1 MDTTKPKLPKQRTT
15 VFDPHH
21 FVAGHISGMMAI
33 VASMPMDV
41 VKTKAQIEPEPLW
54 RIARKTISHQGFR
67 GLYTGMSSPL
77 IGYGF
82 VSAIWFGVN
91 FNALSYLQP
100 DEQDTKISFKNG
112 MIAGGLAGL
121 AGTFVI
127 SPMERLKV
135 YTQCNANMKGGMN
148 ALKDLVRSQG
158 VRDGLFRGF
167 HVTAAREVSQVSVH
181 FSSYYL
187 INNLVRGHYYDG
199 RKPVWLPLVS
209 GAVAGCL
216 SWVFTMP
223 LDIVKTKLTAQKQNE
238 GHGVRR
244 VLSNLV
250 REGGIRRLWAGTG
263 AAFLRCIPLHATLFF
278 MYDNTYEF
286 LRKRF

>member
-1 MDTTKPKLPKQRTT
+1 MDYTKPKRPKPQRTT

-21 FVAGHISGMMAI
+21 FVAGHLSGMMAI

-41 VKTKAQIEPEPLW
+41 LKTRAQIEPDSLYN
-54 RIARKTISHQGFR
+54 IARRTVSNEGIR
-67 GLYTGMSSPL
+67 GLYKGMTSPL

-91 FNALSYLQP
+91 FNVLSYLQP
-100 DEQDTKISFKNG
+100 ERETKISFKNG
-112 MIAGGLAGL
+112 MIAGGCAGL

-135 YTQCNANMKGGMN
+135 YAQCSAPGRGGVH
-148 ALKDLVRSQG
+148 ALCDLVRSQG
-158 VRDGLFRGF
+158 VIDGLFRGF

-181 FSSYYL
+181 FSSYFL
-187 INNLVRGHYYDG
+187 INNIVVDQCCDG
-199 RKPVWLPLVS
+199 RKPLWLPLVS

-223 LDIVKTKLTAQKQNE
+223 LDIVKTKLTSRKRNDGQSAT
-238 GHGVRR
+238 R
-244 VLSNLV
+244 VLCDLF
-250 REGGIRRLWAGTG
+250 REGGIKRLWAGTG

-286 LRKRF
+286 LRRRF

>member
-1 MDTTKPKLPKQRTT
+1 MDSTKPKLPKARTT
-15 VFDPHH
+15 AFDPHH
-21 FVAGHISGMMAI
+21 FVAGHVSGMLAI

-41 VKTKAQIEPEPLW
+41 LKTRAQIKPDSLFN
-54 RIARKTISHQGFR
+54 IAKRTVSNEGIL
-67 GLYTGMSSPL
+67 GLYKGMSSPL

-91 FNALSYLQP
+91 FNVLSCLQS
-100 DEQDTKISFKNG
+100 EQETRISFKNG
-112 MIAGGLAGL
+112 MIAGGCAGL

-135 YTQCNANMKGGMN
+135 YTQCENTRGGIH
-148 ALKDLVRSQG
+148 ALRDLVRSQG
-158 VRDGLFRGF
+158 VMDGLFRGF

-181 FSSYYL
+181 FSSYFF
-187 INNLVRGHYYDG
+187 INNIVQGYCYDG
-199 RKPVWLPLVS
+199 RKPLWLPLVS

-223 LDIVKTKLTAQKQNE
+223 LDIVKTKLTSTRKQSQGE
-238 GHGVRR
+238 SALR
-244 VLSNLV
+244 VFSDLI
-250 REGGIRRLWAGTG
+250 REGGIKRLWAGTG

-286 LRKRF
+286 LRRRF